1 MAALASS
8 TDSRTPRER
17 ATRAEAAE
25 HADFSTIRYAQC
37 WEDADVLLAALQPR
51 PGQVGLSI
59 ASAGDNTLALL
70 ASGPERVF
78 AIDLNP
84 AQLACLEL
92 RVAAYR
98 TLTHRELLVL
108 MGSEPGTNRSEL
120 YRRCRLLLSPD
131 ARWFWDRQGAE
142 IDRGIGGAGKF
153 ERYFA
158 LFRRRILP
166 LVHSRPVIARMLAG
180 GTRDEREA
188 FYRDTWDTWRWRA
201 MFRMF
206 FSRTV
211 MGRFGRDPSFFRYVE
226 GDVAGRILNRT
237 RHALTALDPAE
248 NPYIQWILT
257 GRHASALPYALRPG
271 SFDVIRQ
278 HLDRLEWRCVS
289 AEAFLTEAA
298 GASIDWFNLSDIFEY
313 VSGDRFRDLLVAACR
328 SARSGSRLAYWNT
341 LVPRSRPDA
350 LAGMLRPLNDV
361 SSRLHAIDKAFFYSA
376 FVVEEVI

>member
-8 TDSRTPRER
+8 TSSRTPREQ

-51 PGQVGLSI
+51 AGQVGLSI

-78 AIDLNP
+78 AIDLKP
-84 AQLACLEL
+84 GQLACLEL

-98 TLTHRELLVL
+98 TLTYRELLVL
-108 MGSEPGTNRSEL
+108 MGSEPGTNRPEL
-120 YRRCRLLLSPD
+120 YRRCRPLLSPD
-131 ARWFWDRQGAE
+131 VRWFWDRQGAE

-166 LVHSRPVIARMLAG
+166 LVHSRPVIARLLAG
-180 GTRDEREA
+180 GTREEREA
-188 FYRDTWDTWRWRA
+188 FYRGTWDTWRWRA

-206 FSRTV
+206 FSRPV

-237 RHALTALDPAE
+237 RHALTVLDPAD

-257 GRHASALPYALRPG
+257 GRHASALPYALRPE

-289 AEAFLTEAA
+289 AEAFLTEAS

-313 VSGDRFRDLLVAACR
+313 VSGDRFRDLLAAVCR
-328 SARSGSRLAYWNT
+328 SARPGSRLAYWNT

>member
-1 MAALASS
+1 M
-8 TDSRTPRER
+8 ER

-51 PGQVGLSI
+51 AGQVGLSI

-108 MGSEPGTNRSEL
+108 VGSEPGTNRPEL
-120 YRRCRLLLSPD
+120 YRRCRPLLSAD
-131 ARWFWDRQGAE
+131 ARWFWDHQSAE
-142 IDRGIGGAGKF
+142 IERGIGGAGKF

-166 LVHSRPVIARMLAG
+166 LVHSRPVVARMLAG
-180 GTRDEREA
+180 GTREEREV

-257 GRHASALPYALRPG
+257 GRHASALPHALRPE
-271 SFDVIRQ
+271 SFDLIRQ

-289 AEAFLTEAA
+289 AEAFLSDAA
-298 GASIDWFNLSDIFEY
+298 GGSIDWFNLSDIFEY
-313 VSGDRFRDLLVAACR
+313 VSGDRFRDLLVSVCR
-328 SARSGSRLAYWNT
+328 SARSGGRLAYWNT

-361 SSRLHAIDKAFFYSA
+361 ASRLHAVDKAFFYSA

>member
-1 MAALASS
+1 M
-8 TDSRTPRER
+8 PRER
-17 ATRAEAAE
+17 ATGAEAAE

-51 PGQVGLSI
+51 AGQVGLSI

-108 MGSEPGTNRSEL
+108 MGSAPGTNRPEL
-120 YRRCRLLLSPD
+120 YRRCRPLLSPD

-166 LVHSRPVIARMLAG
+166 LVHSRPVIARLLAG
-180 GTRDEREA
+180 GTREEREA
-188 FYRDTWDTWRWRA
+188 FYRETWDTWRWRA

-237 RHALTALDPAE
+237 RHALTELNPAE

-257 GRHASALPYALRPG
+257 GRHASALPYALRPE

-289 AEAFLTEAA
+289 AEAFLADAA
-298 GASIDWFNLSDIFEY
+298 GAGIDWFNLSDIFEY
-313 VSGDRFRDLLVAACR
+313 VSGDRFRDLLAAVCR
-328 SARSGSRLAYWNT
+328 SARSGGRLAYWNT
-341 LVPRSRPDA
+341 LVPRSRPEA
-350 LAGMLRPLNDV
+350 LADMLRPLDEV

>member
-1 MAALASS
+1 M
-8 TDSRTPRER
+8 
-17 ATRAEAAE
+17 
-25 HADFSTIRYAQC
+25 
-37 WEDADVLLAALQPR
+37 LAALQPR
-51 PGQVGLSI
+51 AGQVGLSI

-98 TLTHRELLVL
+98 TLAHRELLVL
-108 MGSEPGTNRSEL
+108 MGSAPGTNRAEL
-120 YRRCRLLLSPD
+120 YRRCRPLLSVD
-131 ARWFWDRQGAE
+131 ARWFWDHQSAE
-142 IDRGIGGAGKF
+142 IEGGIGGAGKF

-180 GTRDEREA
+180 GTREEREA

-206 FSRTV
+206 FSRSV

-226 GDVAGRILNRT
+226 GDVAGRILSRT
-237 RHALTALDPAE
+237 RHALTVLNPAE

-257 GRHASALPYALRPG
+257 GRHASALPYALRPE
-271 SFDVIRQ
+271 SFDLIRQ

-289 AEAFLTEAA
+289 AEAFLTAAA
-298 GASIDWFNLSDIFEY
+298 GGSIDWFNLSDIFEY
-313 VSGDRFRDLLVAACR
+313 VSGDRFRDLLVAVSR
-328 SARSGSRLAYWNT
+328 SSRSGGRLAYWNT

-361 SSRLHAIDKAFFYSA
+361 ASRLHAVDKAFFYSA

>member
-1 MAALASS
+1 
-8 TDSRTPRER
+8 
-17 ATRAEAAE
+17 
-25 HADFSTIRYAQC
+25 
-37 WEDADVLLAALQPR
+37 LLAALQPR
-51 PGQVGLSI
+51 AGQVGLSI

-70 ASGPERVF
+70 ASGPGRVF

-108 MGSEPGTNRSEL
+108 MGSEPGTNRPEL
-120 YRRCRLLLSPD
+120 YRRCRPLLSPD
-131 ARWFWDRQGAE
+131 ARWFWDHHGAE
-142 IDRGIGGAGKF
+142 IERGIGGAGKF

-166 LVHSRPVIARMLAG
+166 LVHSRRVVARMLAA
-180 GTRDEREA
+180 GTREEREA
-188 FYRDTWDTWRWRA
+188 FYCGTWDTWRWRT

-206 FSRTV
+206 FSQTV

-237 RHALTALDPAE
+237 RHALTVLNPAE

-257 GRHASALPYALRPG
+257 GRHASALPYALRPE
-271 SFDVIRQ
+271 SFDLIRQ

-289 AEAFLTEAA
+289 AEAFLNDAA

-313 VSGDRFRDLLVAACR
+313 VSGDRFRGLLEAVCR
-328 SARSGSRLAYWNT
+328 SARSGGRLAYWNT

-361 SSRLHAIDKAFFYSA
+361 ASQLHAVDKAFFYSA

>member
-1 MAALASS
+1 MAARVSS
-8 TDSRTPRER
+8 TSSETPTER

-51 PGQVGLSI
+51 AGQVGLSI

-108 MGSEPGTNRSEL
+108 VGSEPGTNRAQL
-120 YRRCRLLLSPD
+120 YRRCRPLLSSD
-131 ARWFWDRQGAE
+131 ARWFWDHHGDE
-142 IDRGIGGAGKF
+142 IAGGIGGAGKF

-180 GTRDEREA
+180 GTREERKA

-237 RHALTALDPAE
+237 RHALTELNPAE

-257 GRHASALPYALRPG
+257 GRHASALPYALRPE
-271 SFDVIRQ
+271 SFDLIRQ

-289 AEAFLTEAA
+289 AEAFLTAAA
-298 GASIDWFNLSDIFEY
+298 GGSIDWFNLSDIFEY
-313 VSGDRFRDLLVAACR
+313 VSGDRFRELLVALCR
-328 SARSGSRLAYWNT
+328 SSRSGGRLAYWNT

-361 SSRLHAIDKAFFYSA
+361 ASRLHAVDKAFFYSA